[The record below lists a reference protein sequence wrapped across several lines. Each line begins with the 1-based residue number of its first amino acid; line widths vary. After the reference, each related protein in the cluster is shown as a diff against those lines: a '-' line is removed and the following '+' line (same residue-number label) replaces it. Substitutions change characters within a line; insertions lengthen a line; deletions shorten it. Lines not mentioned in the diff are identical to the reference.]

1 MRSLRT
7 LLAVTLLA
15 TGAIAVAGAA
25 PASAVTVNCG
35 LKRMSIVFWP
45 KGNKA
50 NSLAHMDF
58 YPLTRSFRS
67 SALLGSIDREGG
79 GTFVPRCKHRR
90 QPTLH
95 SVTRAART
103 TRATA
108 LRCGFPRSATIAVHP
123 ISSEDEELGI
133 HVVVG
138 RRTVLFA
145 QLFSDHAPRLTYNK
159 VYCHRARL
167 PG

>member
-7 LLAVTLLA
+7 LLATTLIA
-15 TGAIAVAGAA
+15 TGAIAVAGAT

-35 LKRMSIVFWP
+35 LKSMSIVFWP

-50 NSLAHMDF
+50 NHLAHMDF
-58 YPLTRSFRS
+58 YTLSRS
-67 SALLGSIDREGG
+67 SLLGRIDREGG
-79 GTFVPRCKHRR
+79 GTFVPRCKHRS
-90 QPTLH
+90 QPKLH
-95 SVTRAART
+95 AVTRASRT

-108 LRCGFPRSATIAVHP
+108 LRCRFPRTATIAVHP

-138 RRTVLFA
+138 TRSVLFA
-145 QLFSDHAPRLTYNK
+145 QLYSDHAPKLAYDK